1 MFDVKDLT
9 MRRARCSTLRAM
21 EFSGRVYFDIASGD
35 SWRFYQL
42 IARAFEERAQ
52 IRLEWRS
59 WVAGG
64 LGDGPL
70 TGQERAQAAYEWV
83 REAVPTKQGPFL
95 QALFIAVH
103 EEEAPPGDAATILL
117 AARLAG
123 LDPDL
128 LTDTEID
135 GEGRRLLEISTREG
149 DELGVA
155 GVPSVYR
162 LGPVLQVR
170 TTGAVTR
177 DRASDRLETINRMLD
192 DDGLWELRKP

>member
-1 MFDVKDLT
+1 MFDVKDLIL
-9 MRRARCSTLRAM
+9 RRVRSSTLRAM
-21 EFSGRVYFDIASGD
+21 EFSGRVYFDIISGD

-42 IARAFEERAQ
+42 IARAFEERVP

-103 EEEAPPGDAATILL
+103 EEDAPPGDAATILL

-128 LTDTEID
+128 LTDSEID

>member
-1 MFDVKDLT
+1 
-9 MRRARCSTLRAM
+9 M

-42 IARAFEERAQ
+42 IARAFEERVQ

-59 WVAGG
+59 WVPGG
-64 LGDGPL
+64 LTEGPL

-95 QALFIAVH
+95 QALFVAVH
-103 EEEAPPGDAATILL
+103 EENAPPGDAATIAL

-123 LDPDL
+123 LDLDL
-128 LTDTEID
+128 VTDAEID
-135 GEGRRLLEISTREG
+135 GEGRRLLQISTKEG

-162 LGPVLQVR
+162 LGPVLHVR
-170 TTGAVTR
+170 TTAAVNR
-177 DRASDRLETINRMLD
+177 EKASDRLETINRMLD

>member
-1 MFDVKDLT
+1 MA
-9 MRRARCSTLRAM
+9 RRHSSTLRVV
-21 EFSGRVYFDIASGD
+21 EFSGRVYFDVTSGD

-42 IARAFEERAQ
+42 IARAFEERVQ

-70 TGQERAQAAYEWV
+70 TGQLRALAAYEWV

-103 EEEAPPGDAATILL
+103 EESAPPGDAATIAL

-123 LDPDL
+123 LDADL
-128 LTDTEID
+128 VTDAEIE

-149 DELGVA
+149 NVLGVA

-177 DRASDRLETINRMLD
+177 DRATDRLETINRMLE

>member
-1 MFDVKDLT
+1 
-9 MRRARCSTLRAM
+9 M

-42 IARAFEERAQ
+42 IARAFEERVQ

-64 LGDGPL
+64 VGTGPL
-70 TGQERAQAAYEWV
+70 VGQERAQAAYEWV

-103 EEEAPPGDAATILL
+103 EENAEPGDATTIAL

-128 LTDTEID
+128 VTDAEID

-149 DELGVA
+149 LELGVVA
-155 GVPSVYR
+155 VPSVYR
-162 LGPVLQVR
+162 LGPVLLVR
-170 TTGAVTR
+170 TTGAVVR
-177 DRASDRLETINRMLD
+177 DRATDRLEIINRMLE

>member
-1 MFDVKDLT
+1 
-9 MRRARCSTLRAM
+9 M
-21 EFSGRVYFDIASGD
+21 EFSGRVYFDVTSGD

-42 IARAFEERAQ
+42 IARAFEERVQ
-52 IRLEWRS
+52 SRLEWRS

-70 TGQERAQAAYEWV
+70 TGQLRALAAYEWV

-103 EEEAPPGDAATILL
+103 EESAPPGDAATIAL

-123 LDPDL
+123 LDADL
-128 LTDTEID
+128 VTDAEIE

-149 DELGVA
+149 NVLGVA

-177 DRASDRLETINRMLD
+177 DRATDRLETINRMLE

>member
-1 MFDVKDLT
+1 MA
-9 MRRARCSTLRAM
+9 RRHSSTLRVV
-21 EFSGRVYFDIASGD
+21 EFSGRVYFDVTSGD

-42 IARAFEERAQ
+42 IARAFEERVQ

-70 TGQERAQAAYEWV
+70 TGQLRALAAYEWV

-103 EEEAPPGDAATILL
+103 EESAPPGDAATIAL

-123 LDPDL
+123 LDADL
-128 LTDTEID
+128 VTDAEIE

-149 DELGVA
+149 NELGVV

-177 DRASDRLETINRMLD
+177 DRATDRLETINRMLE